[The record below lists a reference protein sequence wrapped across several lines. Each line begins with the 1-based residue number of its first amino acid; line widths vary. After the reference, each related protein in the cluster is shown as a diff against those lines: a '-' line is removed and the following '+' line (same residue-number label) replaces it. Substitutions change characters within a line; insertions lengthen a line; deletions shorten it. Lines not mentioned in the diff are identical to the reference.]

1 MFPISLTLIIV
12 SLLLLPICVI
22 LYHRSYISIAKPHTP
37 PSKPTVDTDKLPSFS
52 IVVTTHDSDYM
63 LKNAIDKL
71 VSQQYPKFEI
81 VIVNNAST
89 DNTNDVITRATN
101 EHPQLIRHTYLPQN
115 RNGILHTAMATTLG
129 VRASRNEWIILLKPN
144 STPKS
149 SLWLMTIAQAIDHNT
164 KLCIGYNDYYGY
176 DNSKWV
182 RKAISWRK
190 KSQIKNYHAICRGK
204 RKPIETENSNIA
216 LRKCDFFSNGGYGRW
231 LYLKSFHENLYVTT
245 FTKSSET
252 KFLTSP
258 TAQVE
263 TLLPPIETLWQT
275 ERRLIK
281 KSLAK
286 LSRSTKLR
294 RCHRLMIN
302 LLYLFAVIMMIAG
315 VAFSIFPLP
324 GDNSQD
330 YFNMVSATTLHQTIP
345 LTTIIAALVFTILS
359 LVHCII
365 VVWLDRRDA
374 QRLYCP
380 ISNAPYTL

>member
-1 MFPISLTLIIV
+1 MFPISLTLIIL

-22 LYHRSYISIAKPHTP
+22 LYHRSYISIAKPQTP
-37 PSKPTVDTDKLPSFS
+37 PSKPTIDTDKLPSFS
-52 IVVTTHDSDYM
+52 IVVATHDSDYM

-71 VSQQYPKFEI
+71 VAQQYPKFEI

-101 EHPQLIRHTYLPQN
+101 EHPDLIRHTYLPQN

-129 VRASRNEWIILLKPN
+129 VRASRNEWVILLKPN

-149 SLWLMTIAQAIDHNT
+149 SQWLMTIAQTIDHDT

-182 RKAISWRK
+182 RKAIAWRK
-190 KSQIKNYHAICRGK
+190 KSQIRNYHAICCGK

-216 LRKCDFFSNGGYGRW
+216 FRKSDFFSNGGYGRW
-231 LYLKSFHENLYVTT
+231 LFLKSFHENLYVTT
-245 FTKSSET
+245 FMKPCET
-252 KFLTSP
+252 KFLTTP
-258 TAQVE
+258 EARVE

-281 KSLAK
+281 KSLSK

-294 RCHRLMIN
+294 RGHRLMIN
-302 LLYLFAVIMMIAG
+302 LLYIVAAIMMIAG
-315 VAFSIFPLP
+315 VAFSVFPP
-324 GDNSQD
+324 SSDNSQD
-330 YFNMVSATTLHQTIP
+330 YFDMVSATTLLQSVP
-345 LTTIIAALVFTILS
+345 LTSVVAALVFAILS
-359 LVHCII
+359 LIHCIV

-374 QRLYCP
+374 QRLYSP
-380 ISNAPYTL
+380 ITTAPHTL